1 MQAAILPITSGWSW
15 IQDGF
20 KLFKRQPMAMFFWS
34 LMTGFFITVSYLIPL
49 FGQMALI
56 ASTPLLTFIT
66 LSACRNIAGG
76 KPMLLPMWL
85 EPLRDKDTRKRLF
98 GLGLAYLAS
107 CLAGGFLATLPF
119 MDGLMSAINA
129 EGAIDENA
137 LISAM
142 RGPFITFA
150 LLYVVISALF
160 WHAPALIGWH
170 RIKMT
175 QALFF
180 SMVACWRNKWPF
192 LAYGVSWAAIFF
204 AIQTTGSFLTMLGAS
219 PGMVQVFLTPVN
231 IIVAAVLYC
240 SFYPAYVSVFGVN
253 YPTGGNAGADTD
265 SAL

>member
-1 MQAAILPITSGWSW
+1 
-15 IQDGF
+15 
-20 KLFKRQPMAMFFWS
+20 MAMFFWS
-34 LMTGFFITVSYLIPL
+34 LMTGFFITVSYVIPL

-66 LSACRNIAGG
+66 LSACRNIAAGR
-76 KPMLLPMWL
+76 PMLLPMWL
-85 EPLRDKDTRKRLF
+85 EPLRDKATRKSLF
-98 GLGLAYLAS
+98 GLGFAYLVC
-107 CLAGGFLATLPF
+107 CLAGGFVATLPF
-119 MDGLMSAINA
+119 IDGLMNAIGT
-129 EGAIDENA
+129 EGAINEEA
-137 LISAM
+137 LMLAM

-150 LLYVVISALF
+150 LIYVVISALF

-204 AIQTTGSFLTMLGAS
+204 AIQFIGSTLTSLGISAS
-219 PGMVQVFLTPVN
+219 MMQILLTPVN

-240 SFYPAYVSVFGVN
+240 SFYPAYVSVFGV
-253 YPTGGNAGADTD
+253 GNPADNDDHDVNT
-265 SAL
+265 AV